1 MKTICPVSVWN
12 TLSSEVFFY
21 SEFNL
26 TGLKLDKANRYL
38 ASLKRK
44 IMTISNSSS
53 DFDTAVSE
61 SRIVVAGYNKAIN
74 DLLGEVYEPIRTD
87 FELNMNVSNLVPVAP
102 VKVESIEALLVR
114 VQEFMR
120 TKGYSRKTEQAYL
133 IWIKRYV
140 SFNNNRHPSKLNHL
154 NIEAF

>member
-44 IMTISNSSS
+44 IMTISNGSS

-61 SRIVVAGYNKAIN
+61 
-74 DLLGEVYEPIRTD
+74 
-87 FELNMNVSNLVPVAP
+87 
-102 VKVESIEALLVR
+102 
-114 VQEFMR
+114 
-120 TKGYSRKTEQAYL
+120 
-133 IWIKRYV
+133 
-140 SFNNNRHPSKLNHL
+140 
-154 NIEAF
+154 